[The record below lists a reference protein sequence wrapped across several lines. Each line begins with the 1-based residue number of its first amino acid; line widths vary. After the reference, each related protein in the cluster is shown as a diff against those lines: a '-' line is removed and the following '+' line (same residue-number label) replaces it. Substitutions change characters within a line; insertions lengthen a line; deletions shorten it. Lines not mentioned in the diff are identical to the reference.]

1 MKRALFIFNML
12 SGKGMIKS
20 KVADVLDT
28 LVKAGYEVTAHP
40 TQESGDAIRF
50 IEEKAGEYQLI
61 VCSGGDGTLDE
72 AVTGM
77 IRGGHRVP
85 IGYIPTGST
94 NDFGATLKIPKSIQK
109 AADIAANGEDFACDI
124 GSFNDDSFVYIAAFG
139 LFTDIS
145 YATSQNMK
153 NAFGH
158 AAYLFE
164 LGKQFGKTIPGYQM
178 QVEINGEIFSDRFSY
193 GMITNS
199 SSVAGIKD
207 LTGKNVDLSD
217 GLLEVTLVREPQNP
231 LELNE
236 ILTRLAN
243 LIPESRLVYAQ
254 KTDHL
259 ILRAE
264 EPLSWT
270 IDGEYGGTHKDV
282 EIFCKKQAVDFRV
295 RKKK

>member
-1 MKRALFIFNML
+1 MKKALFIFNMR

-20 KVADVLDT
+20 KVADVLDI

-40 TQESGDAIRF
+40 TQESGDAVGLV
-50 IEEKAGEYQLI
+50 EERAAEFQLV
-61 VCSGGDGTLDE
+61 VCSGGDGTLDQV
-72 AVTGM
+72 VTGM

-94 NDFGATLKIPKSIQK
+94 NDFGATLKIPKNIQS
-109 AADIAANGEDFACDI
+109 AADIAANGDDFACDI
-124 GSFNDDSFVYIAAFG
+124 GSFNDDSFIYIAAFG

-178 QVEINGEIFSDRFSY
+178 QVEINGEILSDRFSY

-207 LTGKNVDLSD
+207 LTGKDVDLSD
-217 GLLEVTLVREPQNP
+217 GLLEVTLVREPKNP

-243 LIPESRLVYAQ
+243 LIPESKSVYAA

-259 ILRAE
+259 ILRSE
-264 EPLSWT
+264 EPLAWT
-270 IDGEYGGTHKDV
+270 VDGEYGGTFKEV
-282 EIFCKKQAVDFRV
+282 EICCKKQAVDIRV

>member
-1 MKRALFIFNML
+1 MKKALFVFNL
-12 SGKGMIKS
+12 RSGKGMIKS
-20 KVADVLDT
+20 KIADVLDT

-40 TQESGDAIRF
+40 TQESADAERLV
-50 IEEKAGEYQLI
+50 EERAGEYDLV

-72 AVTGM
+72 TVTGM
-77 IRGGHRVP
+77 IRGGHHVP

-94 NDFGATLKIPKSIQK
+94 NDFGATLKIPKNITK
-109 AADIAANGEDFACDI
+109 AAEIAAYGEDFACDI
-124 GSFNDDSFVYIAAFG
+124 GKFNDDSFIYIAAFG

-145 YATSQNMK
+145 YGTSQQMK

-164 LGKQFGKTIPGYQM
+164 LAKQFGRPIPGYAM
-178 QVEINGEIFSDRFSY
+178 RVEVNGEVLEDRFSY

-199 SSVAGIKD
+199 SSVGGIKD
-207 LTGKNVDLSD
+207 LSGKNVDLAD

-243 LIPESRLVYAQ
+243 LIPESRLVHAV
-254 KTDHL
+254 KTERL
-259 ILRAE
+259 TLRAE
-264 EPLSWT
+264 EPMAWT
-270 IDGEYGGTHKDV
+270 IDGEYGGTFTAV
-282 EIFCKKQAVDFRV
+282 EISCQKQAVDFRV

>member
-1 MKRALFIFNML
+1 MKKALFVFNL
-12 SGKGMIKS
+12 RSGKGMIKS
-20 KVADVLDT
+20 KIADVLDT

-40 TQESGDAIRF
+40 TQESADAKRLV
-50 IEEKAGEYQLI
+50 EERAGEYDLV

-72 AVTGM
+72 TVTGM
-77 IRGGHRVP
+77 IRGGHHVP

-94 NDFGATLKIPKSIQK
+94 NDFGATLKIPKNITK
-109 AADIAANGEDFACDI
+109 AAEIAAYGEDFACDI
-124 GSFNDDSFVYIAAFG
+124 GKFNDDSFIYIAAFG

-145 YATSQNMK
+145 YGTSQQMK

-164 LGKQFGKTIPGYQM
+164 LAKQFGRPIPGYAM
-178 QVEINGEIFSDRFSY
+178 RVEVNGEVLEDRFSY

-199 SSVAGIKD
+199 SSVGGIKD
-207 LTGKNVDLSD
+207 LSGKNVDLAD

-243 LIPESRLVYAQ
+243 LIPESRLVHAV
-254 KTDHL
+254 KTERL
-259 ILRAE
+259 TLRAE
-264 EPLSWT
+264 EPMAWT
-270 IDGEYGGTHKDV
+270 IDGEYGGTFTEV
-282 EIFCKKQAVDFRV
+282 EISCQKQAVDFRV

>member
-1 MKRALFIFNML
+1 MKRALFVFNMR

-20 KVADVLDT
+20 KIADVLDT

-40 TQESGDAIRF
+40 TQEGGDAMRLV
-50 IEEKAGEYQLI
+50 EEKAGEYQLV

-72 AVTGM
+72 TVTGM
-77 IRGGHRVP
+77 IRSGHRVP

-94 NDFGATLKIPKSIQK
+94 NDFGATLKIPKNIIK
-109 AADIAANGEDFACDI
+109 AAEIAANGEDYACDI
-124 GSFNDDSFVYIAAFG
+124 GAINDDSFVYIAAFG

-145 YATSQNMK
+145 YATSQQMK

-164 LGKQFGKTIPGYQM
+164 LAKQFGKPIPGYEM
-178 QVEINGEIFSDRFSY
+178 QVEVNGEVLEDRFSY

-199 SSVAGIKD
+199 SSVGGIKD

-217 GLLEVTLVREPQNP
+217 GLLEVTLVREPKNP

-243 LIPESRLVYAQ
+243 LISESKFVYAV
-254 KTDHL
+254 KADHL
-259 ILRAE
+259 TLRSK

-270 IDGEYGGTHKDV
+270 IDGEYGGTFKDV
-282 EIFCKKQAVDFRV
+282 EIFCEKQAVDFRV
-295 RKKK
+295 RKKN

>member
-1 MKRALFIFNML
+1 MRKALFVFNL
-12 SGKGMIKS
+12 RSGKGMIKS
-20 KVADVLDT
+20 KIADVLDT

-40 TQESGDAIRF
+40 TQDGGDAERLV
-50 IEEKAGEYQLI
+50 EEKAGEYDLV

-72 AVTGM
+72 TVTGM

-85 IGYIPTGST
+85 MGYIPTGST
-94 NDFGATLKIPKSIQK
+94 NDFGATLKIPKNIPK
-109 AADIAANGEDFACDI
+109 AAEIAADGDDFACDI
-124 GSFNDDSFVYIAAFG
+124 GRINDDSFVYIAAFG

-145 YATSQNMK
+145 YGTSQQMK

-164 LGKQFGKTIPGYQM
+164 LAKQFGRPIPGYAM
-178 QVEINGEIFSDRFSY
+178 RVEVNGEVLEDRFSY

-199 SSVAGIKD
+199 SSVGGIKD
-207 LTGKNVDLSD
+207 LTGKNVDLAD

-243 LIPESRLVYAQ
+243 LIPESKLVHAVKAERL
-254 KTDHL
+254 T
-259 ILRAE
+259 LRAE
-264 EPLSWT
+264 DPIAWT
-270 IDGEYGGTHKDV
+270 IDGEYGGTYKEV
-282 EIFCKKQAVDFRV
+282 EISCQKQAVVFRV